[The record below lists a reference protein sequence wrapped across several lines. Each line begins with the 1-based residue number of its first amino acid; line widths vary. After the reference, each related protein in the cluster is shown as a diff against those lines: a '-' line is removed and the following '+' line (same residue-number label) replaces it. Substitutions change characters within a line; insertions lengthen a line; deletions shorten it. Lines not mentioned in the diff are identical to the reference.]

1 MVALAGSLLM
11 ACSGYFIAAP
21 PLSLFAAGVQSGR
34 LEQCGQA
41 GISEANAIEAPAF
54 PPCMGPGQE
63 GGHFSPACQ
72 EALMACSSG
81 QRLLFCV

>member
-41 GISEANAIEAPAF
+41 GISGANAIEAPAL
-54 PPCMGPGQE
+54 PPLHGPRAEVGTLQAE
-63 GGHFSPACQ
+63 H
-72 EALMACSSG
+72 L
-81 QRLLFCV
+81 